1 MSTSYTNLSQQ
12 CIAMLPQIF
21 FCCTM
26 HRAPFFCSKINPQDQ
41 NYCLGRQYC
50 RLSICFV
57 LIEFDKSEP
66 ETNPNN
72 NLMMRLEQRDA
83 QQTTECSIF
92 ISRLTTAAHMG
103 TQKAPTSDDK
113 IEEYLYIVSIY
124 MSVPFHLLCLYLFL
138 YPPLSGMQNT
148 NHCII

>member
-57 LIEFDKSEP
+57 LIEFDKSES

-92 ISRLTTAAHMG
+92 ISRSTTAAHMG
-103 TQKAPTSDDK
+103 THKAPTADDK
-113 IEEYLYIVSIY
+113 IEAYLYIVSIRICPY
-124 MSVPFHLLCLYLFL
+124 PFTFCVCIYFYIRL
-138 YPPLSGMQNT
+138 YP
-148 NHCII
+148 